1 MSRTPSPPDASR
13 SQRGEDRAQAAGAAG
28 DEDRDGDGDEGGASR
43 MLRALPIVAILAV
56 AVAGAF
62 LLRDRLGFEALEEH
76 REALLAFRDAHYLL
90 AALGFVAA
98 YAALVA
104 FSLPGALVFTL
115 TGGFLFGIFPGILY
129 NVAGASI
136 GAIVIFLAA
145 RTGFGARF
153 ARKVDDR
160 GGKIASFKR
169 GLKEDEWSYLFLMR
183 LVPVLPFFV
192 ANLLPAFAGTSLLR
206 FAVSTVIGITPGGLV
221 YTSVGAGLGDVF
233 ASGERPDAGIIFEP
247 VVLGP
252 LLGLAA
258 LAVLPVAVKRYR
270 RSKGD

>member
-1 MSRTPSPPDASR
+1 MPPMPPTDASR
-13 SQRGEDRAQAAGAAG
+13 DSGLADPKRAEPGEGAAAT
-28 DEDRDGDGDEGGASR
+28 GAGR
-43 MLRALPIVAILAV
+43 LLRALPILAILAV

-62 LLRDRLGFEALEEH
+62 LLRDTLSFETLEEH
-76 REALLAFRDAHYLL
+76 REALIAFRDAHYVIE
-90 AALGFVAA
+90 AAGFVAA

-136 GAIVIFLAA
+136 GAVCIFLAA

-153 ARKVDDR
+153 AQKVGDE
-160 GGKIASFKR
+160 GGKIARLKR
-169 GLKEDEWSYLFLMR
+169 GLKEDEWSYLFLIR

-206 FAVSTVIGITPGGLV
+206 FAVSTVLGITPGGLV
-221 YTSVGAGLGDVF
+221 YTAVGAGLGDVF
-233 ASGERPDAGIIFEP
+233 ARGERPEAGLIFEP
-247 VVLGP
+247 FVLGP

-258 LAVLPVAVKRYR
+258 LAMLPIAVKRWR
-270 RSKGD
+270 RPRAD